1 LGFPVIDSKAEKSL
15 PQGKQA
21 CKGPHATPAII
32 AIAIVAALAELAY
45 AVMNVSAMP
54 VYLRDS
60 MRYGTGAVA
69 GIGTAFLMC
78 EGVMKGPFGIL
89 GDRVGRKKLIIA
101 GPLVSCVTALL
112 TLFVHS
118 SQWYLFVLLR
128 VLDGL
133 GAAALWTSALA
144 MIADVVSED
153 RRSQAM
159 SLFNVAYMVGIA
171 VGPFIGGSANDLT
184 RMFTSNLHIR
194 DIDPRTA
201 SFYVVSILFLL
212 TALTAWWRVPHVRP
226 HHETHPHGA
235 AESGFSPHAL
245 LENLRRMPQM
255 MIMAMVTFLGV
266 GLVMMIIKLF
276 AMDEFE
282 VSETHFGALLL
293 VPCLIIGLASV
304 PLGTLGDRIGRVHA
318 IRMGL
323 ALCATSMWSLIF
335 LRSEWSLVIGGSL
348 IGVGFV
354 IAFPSWMAHISS
366 TCDPRQRGAVMGAFG
381 TAQGLGAMIG
391 APLGGY
397 LYQHGSFRLPFVPR
411 WLGESLTFLHVH
423 NGHVFTRSHYIPF
436 IGCAI
441 LLFCSF
447 LIASFAVP
455 VEKPDNTTQPLD
467 SAPPTTHNGKEG
479 TG

>member
-1 LGFPVIDSKAEKSL
+1 MIDSKVEKSL
-15 PQGKQA
+15 PQAKQTGKRAGQDA
-21 CKGPHATPAII
+21 GKAPRATPAIF

-69 GIGTAFLMC
+69 GIGTAFLLC

-89 GDRVGRKKLIIA
+89 GDHVGRKKLIIA
-101 GPLVSCVTALL
+101 GPLVSAITALL
-112 TLFVHS
+112 TLVVHPAH
-118 SQWYLFVLLR
+118 WYLFVLLR
-128 VLDGL
+128 ALDGL

-171 VGPFIGGSANDLT
+171 VGPFIGGIANDLT
-184 RMFTSNLHIR
+184 RLVTSNLHIR

-201 SFYVVSILFLL
+201 SFYVVSFLFLL
-212 TALTAWWRVPHVRP
+212 TALTAWWRVPHVPP
-226 HHETHPHGA
+226 HHETHPHTGA
-235 AESGFSPHAL
+235 EAGFSLSAL
-245 LENLRRMPQM
+245 AENLRRMPQM

-276 AMDEFE
+276 AMDEFG

-293 VPCLIIGLASV
+293 VPCLVIGMASV
-304 PLGTLGDRIGRVHA
+304 PLGTLGDRIGRVRA
-318 IRMGL
+318 VRLGL
-323 ALCATSMWSLIF
+323 GLCAVSMWSLIF

-354 IAFPSWMAHISS
+354 ISFPSWMAHISS

-397 LYQHGSFRLPFVPR
+397 FYQHGSFRLPFVPAR
-411 WLGESLTFLHVH
+411 FGESLPFLHLH
-423 NGHVFTRSHYIPF
+423 GGHVFTKSHYLPF
-436 IGCAI
+436 IGCAL
-441 LLFCSF
+441 LLFVSW
-447 LIASFAVP
+447 LIATFAVSLERP
-455 VEKPDNTTQPLD
+455 RNEEQPE
-467 SAPPTTHNGKEG
+467 APSSNGKDG
-479 TG
+479 AA